1 MCSSDLAMG
10 MEKEEVG
17 GGLNGLAN
25 ALRQVSPVYVFCD
38 LGDLRAQAM
47 LRAPASEKPTVFLY
61 ETYPGGVGFSDKLY
75 THHRRLFEAAVS
87 LLSGCPC
94 REGCPS
100 CVGPDAETGP
110 RGKRTALALAR
121 LVLGAETP
129 APPQQGD
136 EA

>member
-1 MCSSDLAMG
+1 
-10 MEKEEVG
+10 
-17 GGLNGLAN
+17 
-25 ALRQVSPVYVFCD
+25 
-38 LGDLRAQAM
+38 M

-110 RGKRTALALAR
+110 RGKRTALALVGLIAIGSVRTLGHATDEILKDNYRSVLAAQRMKEAAER
-121 LVLGAETP
+121 LDRAALRMEGK
-129 APPQQGD
+129 
-136 EA
+136 